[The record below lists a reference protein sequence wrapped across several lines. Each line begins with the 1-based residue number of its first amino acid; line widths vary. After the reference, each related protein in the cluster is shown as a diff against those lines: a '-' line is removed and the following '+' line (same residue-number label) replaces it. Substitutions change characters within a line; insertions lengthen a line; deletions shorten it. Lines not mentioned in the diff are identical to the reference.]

1 MHILSKCY
9 IVAVKKLLLIYK
21 IYIFMEN
28 KFLERAGQVA
38 WKLGFFVGTMNRYLA
53 SKEVQAGSLPSK
65 KFKPEVLADPIVLKS
80 SETSQTVF
88 PGMYVYANGLISSE
102 IIEGRQIKAVVGY
115 VAGNTVYAV
124 CLRETELPWSSD
136 GLQVPEVQNMAGGRE
151 ATFKILEA
159 AREQKKSAEAAQW
172 CYDYAEDGVKRG
184 EACLPSILEQSMLS
198 VNTDK
203 IKAALRRLGI
213 VLFGDL
219 YASSNEYDA
228 CSSWA
233 FSMFDG
239 SVKQFAKYCKV
250 PVRAILVFEA

>member
-1 MHILSKCY
+1 M
-9 IVAVKKLLLIYK
+9 
-21 IYIFMEN
+21 
-28 KFLERAGQVA
+28 
-38 WKLGFFVGTMNRYLA
+38 
-53 SKEVQAGSLPSK
+53 
-65 KFKPEVLADPIVLKS
+65 
-80 SETSQTVF
+80 
-88 PGMYVYANGLISSE
+88 
-102 IIEGRQIKAVVGY
+102 
-115 VAGNTVYAV
+115 
-124 CLRETELPWSSD
+124 
-136 GLQVPEVQNMAGGRE
+136 
-151 ATFKILEA
+151 
-159 AREQKKSAEAAQW
+159 
-172 CYDYAEDGVKRG
+172 KRG